1 MTAVR
6 FASGST
12 LPVVYTP
19 RFIMAALNQPAPPRN
34 RWWSL
39 SVASLATLIVT
50 ADSGQLSIA
59 LPLIIKELNADLA
72 LASWIALVYALITA
86 SLYLPCGRL
95 SDLFGVGRLF
105 LAGFVVYSCS
115 SLFAGVSQSAGQLIF
130 FRALQAAGSALIM
143 ANNFALVTALFPPAE
158 RGRAMGLAGY

>member
-6 FASGST
+6 LASGST

-19 RFIMAALNQPAPPRN
+19 RFIMAALNQPAPPRS

-59 LPLIIKELNADLA
+59 LPLIIKGLNADLA

-86 SLYLPCGRL
+86 SLYLPAADCRTFSAWADYFSRVL
-95 SDLFGVGRLF
+95 LCTRAVR
-105 LAGFVVYSCS
+105 CS
-115 SLFAGVSQSAGQLIF
+115 
-130 FRALQAAGSALIM
+130 RA
-143 ANNFALVTALFPPAE
+143 
-158 RGRAMGLAGY
+158 Y